1 MDLSPPQRR
10 LLRIIDRNVIL
21 SQKGIVDDVID
32 PSTGKRVVPEEV
44 AERFIQDGLAEWVR
58 DESYQEYRLVLTDQG
73 RREADKSDEAS

>member
-73 RREADKSDEAS
+73 RREADKSEDAS